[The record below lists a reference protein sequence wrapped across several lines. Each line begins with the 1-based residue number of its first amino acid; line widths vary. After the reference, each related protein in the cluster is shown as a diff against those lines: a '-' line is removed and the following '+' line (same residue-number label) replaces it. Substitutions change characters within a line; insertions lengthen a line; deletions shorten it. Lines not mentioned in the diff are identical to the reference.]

1 MRQHARFKA
10 ENPGCV
16 LFFRMGD
23 FYEMFDE
30 DAKLTHKVLG
40 LTLTE
45 RSSGIPMAGIPYHSA
60 EAYIR
65 KLIQQGYRVA
75 VCEQIQDPSEAK
87 GVVDRA
93 VTRVL
98 TPGTLVDDTLLD
110 DGVANIAAALVIEG
124 DDAII
129 SWAELSTGSLHVR
142 SLPSNMVLD
151 ELVRI
156 GPSELIYP
164 ESLEH
169 DGGMTDELEAFLQA
183 TSTPRPD
190 WTFAATEAADTLRRQ
205 YQVATLEAWA
215 LDDTG

>member
-45 RSSGIPMAGIPYHSA
+45 RTSGIPMAGIPFHSA

-110 DGVANIAAALVIEG
+110 DGVANIAAALVIE
-124 DDAII
+124 DEQAIV
-129 SWAELSTGSLHVR
+129 SWAELSTDPCTCEACQPAWSWMSWFASDPPSSSFR
-142 SLPSNMVLD
+142 SPS
-151 ELVRI
+151 RT
-156 GPSELIYP
+156 
-164 ESLEH
+164 
-169 DGGMTDELEAFLQA
+169 MT
-183 TSTPRPD
+183 T
-190 WTFAATEAADTLRRQ
+190 
-205 YQVATLEAWA
+205 
-215 LDDTG
+215 